1 MNYLNLLRGYIKI
14 LEIIK
19 ESTGLDI
26 SIYDGQTVLETNTLK
41 ILIDPEFSFLTI
53 NINNSEYLIN
63 PSQEAF
69 KNNKEIEIKEII
81 SVLKNK
87 IRK

>member
-53 NINNSEYLIN
+53 NINNSEFK
-63 PSQEAF
+63 F
-69 KNNKEIEIKEII
+69 KNIKRIKKDEFFEEILGEK
-81 SVLKNK
+81 KNE
-87 IRK
+87 